1 LKWALTV
8 IALGIPQFFVSGR
21 IKECGG
27 QQWGTKSTREEEMD
41 P

>member
-1 LKWALTV
+1 LKLALTV
-8 IALGIPQFFVSGR
+8 ITLGMPQFSVSGR

-27 QQWGTKSTREEEMD
+27 QQWGAENTREEEMD

>member
-8 IALGIPQFFVSGR
+8 ITLGIPQFFVSGR
-21 IKECGG
+21 IKERGG
-27 QQWGTKSTREEEMD
+27 QQRGTENTREEEMD